1 MRPRLRYTASRRAQL
16 WNLFLSPADRERLYL
31 AALKGRVSQSEFMR
45 LTLRRA
51 ADDVLRDD
59 VTAQAVLAQVAE

>member
-1 MRPRLRYTASRRAQL
+1 MLPREPGGDLRHVGASARDALHEQRNSFGARFDDGQL
-16 WNLFLSPADRERLYL
+16 QLLH
-31 AALKGRVSQSEFMR
+31 
-45 LTLRRA
+45 A